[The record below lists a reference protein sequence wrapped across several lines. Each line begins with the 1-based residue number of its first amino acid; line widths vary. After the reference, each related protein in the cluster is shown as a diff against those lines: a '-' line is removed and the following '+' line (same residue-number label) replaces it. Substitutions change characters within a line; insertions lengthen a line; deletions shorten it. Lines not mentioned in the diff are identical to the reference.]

1 MSDINFPSRQNPND
15 DYNLGVDSKIVNYN
29 NFDKKKIFMKKN
41 GFGHLPD
48 DLLKFIHNDSYSLL
62 IKGKPGTG
70 KTILALTLMDN
81 LNHDSNY
88 FYISTK
94 LSIKQLF
101 NFYPWINKFVT
112 KSNSNY
118 EYKFEDA
125 RLDEPESLFER
136 ITNQLMDAKSPTIII
151 DTWDAVASFM
161 DRESRL
167 NNERILQIWRER
179 AGAKLIFISETSD
192 TLLLDSIVDGV
203 ITLKYEY
210 ECPRYYRKLFCSKL
224 RGIPIN
230 CSQYYYTLFN
240 GVFSVFD
247 SFPTLNIFEQFK
259 SKNNYPYQ
267 KRFLINKN
275 KGYRNNIY
283 KQKNIDIFIKFFNNK
298 LVTLD
303 FDLNISDELILS
315 LLFKSL
321 FYWLAS
327 NNLILISNFQWN
339 FYSML
344 KKVILSLHSHKL
356 LANNLL
362 NDLIDYHNFETICNT
377 CEQENKSCYEKKDI
391 FNMIQDYINGILSP
405 ILKNKNYNHDNNIL
419 NIIDGNNN
427 AHLISNIKY
436 IDFIKKSPFNN
447 IIILKQHNSVD
458 TSVLLSKSEYYKIIL
473 KDSNILLE
481 PTNSLISAF
490 GALNL
495 NKNYFIDWFPLY

>member
-1 MSDINFPSRQNPND
+1 MSDINSHSGQNPND
-15 DYNLGVDSKIVNYN
+15 NYKPVFDNKIFTYN
-29 NFDKKKIFMKKN
+29 NFDKKKISMKKHAV
-41 GFGHLPD
+41 GHLPD
-48 DLLKFIHNDSYSLL
+48 ELVKFINNDSYSLL

-81 LNHDSNY
+81 LNLNSNY
-88 FYISTK
+88 FYISTR

-101 NFYPWINKFVT
+101 NFYPWINKFALKT
-112 KSNSNY
+112 NSNY

-151 DTWDAVASFM
+151 DTWDAIASFM

-192 TLLLDSIVDGV
+192 IHLLDSIVDGV
-203 ITLKYEY
+203 IALNYEY
-210 ECPRYYRKLFCSKL
+210 ENPRYYRKLFCSKL

-240 GVFSVFD
+240 GFFFVFD
-247 SFPTLNIFEQFK
+247 SFLNLNIFEQFK
-259 SKNNYPYQ
+259 TKNDFLYQ
-267 KRFLINKN
+267 KRFLVNKKEYEGN
-275 KGYRNNIY
+275 RY
-283 KQKNIDIFIKFFNNK
+283 QKKNTDIFIKFFNNK

-303 FDLNISDELILS
+303 FDLKIDNELILS

-339 FYSML
+339 FYALL
-344 KKVILSLHSHKL
+344 KKVILTFQSKKL
-356 LANNLL
+356 LVNNLL
-362 NDLIDYHNFETICNT
+362 NDQIDYHNFEKIYNT
-377 CEQENKSCYEKKDI
+377 CEKENQRYYEKKEI
-391 FNMIQDYINGILSP
+391 FKITQDSINEILSP
-405 ILKNKNYNHDNNIL
+405 ILKNKNYDYNNIL
-419 NIIDGNNN
+419 NIIDGNNIV
-427 AHLISNIKY
+427 HLISNIKY
-436 IDFIKKSPFNN
+436 IDFIKNSPFNN
-447 IIILKQHNSVD
+447 IIILKKQNSID
-458 TSVLLSKSEYYKIIL
+458 NSVLLSKSVYYKIIL

-481 PTNSLISAF
+481 STNSLISAF

-495 NKNYFIDWFPLY
+495 NKSYFIDWFPLY

>member
-1 MSDINFPSRQNPND
+1 MPDINFPSEQNPHDN
-15 DYNLGVDSKIVNYN
+15 YKPGVDSKIVNYN
-29 NFDKKKIFMKKN
+29 NYNKKKISLEKHAV
-41 GFGHLPD
+41 GHLPD
-48 DLLKFIHNDSYSLL
+48 DLVNFINNDSYSLL

-101 NFYPWINKFVT
+101 NFYPWINKFALKNT
-112 KSNSNY
+112 SNY

-192 TLLLDSIVDGV
+192 THLLDSIVDGV
-203 ITLKYEY
+203 VALNYEY
-210 ECPRYYRKLFCSKL
+210 EQTQYYRKLFCSKL

-240 GVFSVFD
+240 GFFFVFD
-247 SFPTLNIFEQFK
+247 SFSNLNIFKQIK
-259 SKNNYPYQ
+259 SKNDYPYQ
-267 KRFLINKN
+267 KRFLIDKN
-275 KGYRNNIY
+275 KDYGYNRYQRRNT
-283 KQKNIDIFIKFFNNK
+283 DTFIRFFNSK
-298 LVTLD
+298 LVTLE
-303 FDLNISDELILS
+303 FDLNINEELIIS
-315 LLFKSL
+315 LLFRSL

-327 NNLILISNFQWN
+327 KNLILISNFQWN
-339 FYSML
+339 LHDML
-344 KKVILSLHSHKL
+344 KEVILSFQFHKSL
-356 LANNLL
+356 TNNLL
-362 NDLIDYHNFETICNT
+362 NDLIDYHNLETIYNT
-377 CEQENKSCYEKKDI
+377 YEKENQRCNGKKDN
-391 FNMIQDYINGILSP
+391 FGRMQDYIHEILSP
-405 ILKNKNYNHDNNIL
+405 ILKNKNCKYDNIL
-419 NIIDGNNN
+419 NIIDGNDIVD
-427 AHLISNIKY
+427 LISDIKY
-436 IDFIKKSPFNN
+436 IDFIKKNPFNN
-447 IIILKQHNSVD
+447 IIILKKQKSID
-458 TSVLLSKSEYYKIIL
+458 TSVLLSKSEYYRIIL
-473 KDSNILLE
+473 KDSNILLQ
-481 PTNSLISAF
+481 PNNSMISAF

>member
-29 NFDKKKIFMKKN
+29 NFDKKKILMKKHAV
-41 GFGHLPD
+41 GHLPD
-48 DLLKFIHNDSYSLL
+48 DLVKFINNDSYSLL

-81 LNHDSNY
+81 LNYDSNY

-101 NFYPWINKFVT
+101 NFYPWINKFVS

-179 AGAKLIFISETSD
+179 AGAKLIFISESSD
-192 TLLLDSIVDGV
+192 TQLLDSIVDGV
-203 ITLKYEY
+203 VTLNYEY
-210 ECPRYYRKLFCSKL
+210 EFPRYYRKLFCSKL
-224 RGIPIN
+224 RGIPII

-240 GVFSVFD
+240 GFFYVFD
-247 SFPTLNIFEQFK
+247 SFLNLNIFEQFK
-259 SKNNYPYQ
+259 SKNGYPYQ
-267 KRFLINKN
+267 KKFSIDKN
-275 KGYRNNIY
+275 REYRSNRY
-283 KQKNIDIFIKFFNNK
+283 RQKNTDTDIFIKLFNNK
-298 LVTLD
+298 LVTLE
-303 FDLNISDELILS
+303 FDLNINDELILS
-315 LLFKSL
+315 LIFKPL

-327 NNLILISNFQWN
+327 NNLILITDFQRN
-339 FYSML
+339 FYPIL
-344 KKVILSLHSHKL
+344 KKAILNFHSYKF
-356 LANNLL
+356 LASNLL
-362 NDLIDYHNFETICNT
+362 NDLIDYHKFETVYNSCGKENQSC
-377 CEQENKSCYEKKDI
+377 CEEKDI
-391 FNMIQDYINGILSP
+391 FNEVQNSINEILSP
-405 ILKNKNYNHDNNIL
+405 ILKNKSYNNIL
-419 NIIDGNNN
+419 NLINGNNIV
-427 AHLISNIKY
+427 HLISNIKY
-436 IDFIKKSPFNN
+436 IDLIKSGSFNN
-447 IIILKQHNSVD
+447 IIILKKQNSMD
-458 TSVLLSKSEYYKIIL
+458 TNVLLSNGEYYKIIL

-481 PTNSLISAF
+481 SKNSLISAF